1 MNYKISVVIPTYNS
15 EKFIKTTIKSL
26 EEQIIGF
33 ENIELFL
40 IDDFSNDNTVNIIN
54 SYSNKFENIKSIQL
68 NEKAGAPGTARNI
81 GIKKASGE
89 FIMFM
94 DHDDYYPKE
103 ALEILYNKIKTT
115 NSEVVIGRYKTFG
128 AVEQYLDSWVSEEI
142 RINSLNENTNFITI
156 NNIWRMIFPV
166 KFLREKEI
174 KFPEK
179 MFAEDL
185 GFMIESFLKSDKIT
199 FIPDI
204 VYCFRIGSGD
214 NASTSHSQSTHY
226 IQGLLNGYYYTRNIL
241 KNNNGCEYYDLLFS
255 MHLASWIDNIVKS
268 DLDENEKYNLIKNS
282 LPLFTDLNNIILDI
296 NPDFENFRIVMEK
309 LRDNKLDEAF
319 ENLKKNSLNYQ
330 NKIKHKLKNVLKRIL
345 KK

>member
-26 EEQIIGF
+26 LDQSIGF

-40 IDDFSNDNTVNIIN
+40 IDDFSNDNTLNIIN
-54 SYSNKFENIKSIQL
+54 NYSDKFENIKSIQL

-89 FIMFM
+89 FMMFM

-103 ALEILYNKIKTT
+103 ALETLYNKIKTT
-115 NSEVVIGRYKTFG
+115 NSDVVIGRYKTFG
-128 AVEQYLDSWVSEEI
+128 EVEQYLDSWVTEEI
-142 RINSLNENTNFITI
+142 TINSIKENTNFITI
-156 NNIWRMIFPV
+156 NNIWRMIFPI

-185 GFMIESFLKSDKIT
+185 GFMIESFLKSSKIT

-204 VYCFRIGSGD
+204 VYCFRIESGD
-214 NASTSHSQSTHY
+214 NTSTSHSQSTHY
-226 IQGLLNGYYYTRNIL
+226 IQGLLNGFYYTRNIL
-241 KNNNGCEYYDLLFS
+241 KNNSGEEYYDLLFS

-268 DLDENEKYNLIKNS
+268 DLDENKKYNLIKNALS
-282 LPLFTDLNNIILDI
+282 LFTDLNNIILDI
-296 NPDFENFRIVMEK
+296 NPDFENFREIIEK
-309 LRDNKLDEAF
+309 LKDNELEDGF
-319 ENLKKNSLNYQ
+319 SILKNISPNYLNNPSYKS
-330 NKIKHKLKNVLKRIL
+330 KIKNIL
-345 KK
+345 KKLF